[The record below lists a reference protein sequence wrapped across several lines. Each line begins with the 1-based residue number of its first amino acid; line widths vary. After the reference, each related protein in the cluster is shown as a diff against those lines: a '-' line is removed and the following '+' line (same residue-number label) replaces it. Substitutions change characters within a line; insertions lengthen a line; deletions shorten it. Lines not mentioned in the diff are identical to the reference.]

1 MAYSDA
7 KRVSTLIILA
17 RNKNDF
23 ERTAKEAGVSPTTL
37 KRWATEKGPNKSI
50 ADLLDEALTRMFEYM
65 PAKWEAK
72 DWSIALGIMFDK
84 WLLMQGEAT
93 ERTEHI
99 GDYRL
104 TEPEKELVGQ
114 RARAIISGFGDG
126 SAGSGSD
133 NGADTA

>member
-7 KRVSTLIILA
+7 KRASTLILLA
-17 RNKNDF
+17 TYKNNF
-23 ERTAKEAGVSPTTL
+23 RRTSKESGVPVGTIREWSKNRP
-37 KRWATEKGPNKSI
+37 KKSI
-50 ADLLDEALTRMFEYM
+50 ADLLESALVQMFEYM
-65 PAKWEAK
+65 PKKWDAK

-114 RARAIISGFGDG
+114 RARAIISGLGDG

-133 NGADTA
+133 NRADPA

>member
-7 KRVSTLIILA
+7 KRASTLTLLA
-17 RNKNDF
+17 TYKNDF
-23 ERTAKEAGVSPTTL
+23 KRTAKESGVPIRTV
-37 KRWATEKGPNKSI
+37 RDWATNRPKKSI
-50 ADLLDEALTRMFEYM
+50 ADLLDVALVQMFDYM
-65 PAKWEAK
+65 PTEWKAK

-104 TEPEKELVGQ
+104 TEAQRELVGE
-114 RARAIISGFGDG
+114 RARAIIAGYSDDGAGERSGDG
-126 SAGSGSD
+126 
-133 NGADTA
+133 ADPA